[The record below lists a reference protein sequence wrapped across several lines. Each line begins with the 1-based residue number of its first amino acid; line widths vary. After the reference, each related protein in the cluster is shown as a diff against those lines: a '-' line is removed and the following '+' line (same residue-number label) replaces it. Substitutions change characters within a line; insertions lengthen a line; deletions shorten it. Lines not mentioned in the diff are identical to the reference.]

1 MFIEKIYNCTRTKE
15 FSQFEET
22 IATFFSGERAK
33 LRESERERV
42 GERERERERER
53 EKDQR
58 RLAETEESQ
67 Y

>member
-22 IATFFSGERAK
+22 IATFFSGERTE

-42 GERERERERER
+42 GERERERRIKGGGQKPRNLNIECV
-53 EKDQR
+53 
-58 RLAETEESQ
+58 
-67 Y
+67 